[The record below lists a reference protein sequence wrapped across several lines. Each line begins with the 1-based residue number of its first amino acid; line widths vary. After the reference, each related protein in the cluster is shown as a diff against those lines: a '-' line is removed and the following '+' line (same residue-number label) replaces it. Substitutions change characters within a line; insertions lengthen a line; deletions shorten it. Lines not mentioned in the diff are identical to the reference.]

1 MLAVLVFNDK
11 LTPTNM
17 GGLVLCVIGT
27 LGYHRIKSS
36 NRASGGG
43 PHDSKSEQE
52 SYVGLNHQEYDPVR
66 QADVELECFMNIEDD
81 EHSDSDGEL
90 SDGWDDMS

>member
-1 MLAVLVFNDK
+1 VLQIVLAVLVFNDK
-11 LTPTNM
+11 LTPTNI

-36 NRASGGG
+36 NRSS
-43 PHDSKSEQE
+43 HDSKSEQE
-52 SYVGLNHQEYDPVR
+52 YSSNQEYDPVR

-81 EHSDSDGEL
+81 EHSDGDGEL